1 MANMKKNIL
10 MRNNILIT
18 MALLILVGLAV
29 QGIFG
34 VAAGILV
41 SAVIGI
47 IYGVVKKKKLFIK
60 WSVVALVIDL
70 VCIIAFYLRLVQ
82 VM

>member
-1 MANMKKNIL
+1 

>member
-1 MANMKKNIL
+1 
-10 MRNNILIT
+10 

-29 QGIFG
+29 QGLLGI
-34 VAAGILV
+34 AAGILV

-47 IYGVVKKKKLFIK
+47 VYGAVTKKKLFIK

-70 VCIIAFYLRLVQ
+70 VCIIAFYFRLVQ

>member
-1 MANMKKNIL
+1 

-18 MALLILVGLAV
+18 MSLLILIGLAV
-29 QGIFG
+29 QGLFG

-47 IYGVVKKKKLFIK
+47 VYGVVTKKKLFIK
-60 WSVVALVIDL
+60 WSVVALFPLDAGNVI
-70 VCIIAFYLRLVQ
+70 
-82 VM
+82 

>member
-1 MANMKKNIL
+1 
-10 MRNNILIT
+10 

-70 VCIIAFYLRLVQ
+70 VCIIAFYFRLVQ

>member
-1 MANMKKNIL
+1 
-10 MRNNILIT
+10 